1 MAENKKRRLRDSAG
15 GVATLIGEG
24 CKIKGTITGPGNYL
38 VSGDIDGDCDIEGTA
53 TITKN
58 GRWKGQ
64 IRAKTVVVAGVVEGD
79 IIASGHVEIDNT
91 AKIFGSVSGEAVAV
105 AEGAVVDG
113 IMTTTGKSEPVKFV
127 EKRKRSDA
135 KRT

>member
-1 MAENKKRRLRDSAG
+1 MAENKKRRLRDKAG

-24 CKIKGTITGPGNYL
+24 CRIKGTISGPGNYL
-38 VSGDIDGDCDIEGTA
+38 ISGDVEGDCDIDGTA

-58 GRWKGQ
+58 GRWKGL
-64 IRAKTVVVAGVVEGD
+64 IRADAVVVAGVVEGD

-91 AKIFGSVSGEAVAV
+91 AKIFGSVTGEAVAV

-113 IMTTTGKSEPVKFV
+113 IMTTSGTSDPVKFI
-127 EKRKRSDA
+127 EKRKGSGA
-135 KRT
+135 N